1 MMKNISLFTLLYF
14 WLSSL
19 QAQINPAGEN
29 FVYSLSKDGN
39 NAAEIYLQTDKQISK
54 LDQITC
60 YKITGF
66 AKITAALGI
75 INFENKITSW
85 IDAKSFKTCKV
96 HAYFNDGKKKT
107 NYIVECNHNKR
118 VISAY
123 SLENPNDKKTFSFA
137 PNTEDAWSAF
147 FLIRRTDFS
156 KMRTNDLINFDMMT
170 EENKTQTISLKYL
183 GKKTMKFG
191 NTSQECYILAWAAPE
206 IVDVKT
212 KSIRI
217 AITADK
223 EQVPAK
229 IYVDTS
235 KGFFTAELKSF
246 KK

>member
-1 MMKNISLFTLLYF
+1 MKNFFASTLLLFSLFC
-14 WLSSL
+14 SK
-19 QAQINPAGEN
+19 AQINPAGES

-39 NAAEIYLQTDKQISK
+39 NAAEVYLQTDEKTTK
-54 LDQITC
+54 LEQTVC

-75 INFENKITSW
+75 INFDNKITSW
-85 IDAKSFKTCKV
+85 IDAKNFKTRKV
-96 HAYFNDGKKKT
+96 HAYFDDGKKKT
-107 NYIVECNHNKR
+107 NYIVECNHSKR
-118 VISAY
+118 LLSAY
-123 SLENPNDKKTFSFA
+123 SLENPKEKKTFTFA

-147 FLIRRTDFS
+147 FLIRQTDFS
-156 KMRTNDLINFDMMT
+156 KLKVNHLISFDMIT
-170 EENKTQTISLKYL
+170 EEGKSQTISLKYL
-183 GKKTMKFG
+183 GKKTMTFG
-191 NTSQECYILAWAAPE
+191 NKTQECYILAWAAPE

-223 EQVPAK
+223 EQIPAK
-229 IYVDTS
+229 MYVDTP

>member
-1 MMKNISLFTLLYF
+1 MKYFSALIFLFFWISGV
-14 WLSSL
+14 
-19 QAQINPAGEN
+19 QAQINPAGES

-39 NAAEIYLQTDKQISK
+39 NAAEVYLQTDKQTTK
-54 LDQITC
+54 LEQITC

-85 IDAKSFKTCKV
+85 IDAKNFKTCKV
-96 HAYFNDGKKKT
+96 HAYFDDGKKKM

-118 VISAY
+118 TISSY
-123 SLENPNDKKTFSFA
+123 LLEKPSEKKIFTFA

-147 FLIRRTDFS
+147 FLIRQTDFS
-156 KMRTNDLINFDMMT
+156 KLKTNDLISFNMIT
-170 EENKTQTISLKYL
+170 EQEKTQTISLKYL
-183 GKKTMKFG
+183 GKKVMNFG
-191 NTSQECYILAWAAPE
+191 NKSQECYILAWASPE
-206 IVDVKT
+206 IEGIKT

-223 EQVPAK
+223 EQIPAK

>member
-1 MMKNISLFTLLYF
+1 MKRIFLSFLLSF
-14 WLSSL
+14 WLLDL
-19 QAQINPAGEN
+19 QAQINPAGES

-39 NAAEIYLQTDKQISK
+39 NAAEVYLQTDKQTSK

-96 HAYFNDGKKKT
+96 HAYFDDGKKKT

-118 VISAY
+118 IVSAY
-123 SLENPNDKKTFSFA
+123 SLEKPNDKKTFSFA

-147 FLIRRTDFS
+147 FLIRQTDFS
-156 KMRTNDLINFDMMT
+156 KVKINDLISFNMIT
-170 EENKTQTISLKYL
+170 EEEKTQTISLKYL
-183 GKKTMKFG
+183 GKKTMNFG
-191 NTSQECYILAWAAPE
+191 SQSQECYILAWAAPE

-223 EQVPAK
+223 EQIPAK

>member
-1 MMKNISLFTLLYF
+1 MKKIFISTILLFLLF
-14 WLSSL
+14 CSK
-19 QAQINPAGEN
+19 AQINPAGES

-39 NAAEIYLQTDKQISK
+39 NAAEIYLQTDKQTTK
-54 LDQITC
+54 LEQITC

-75 INFENKITSW
+75 INFDNKITSW
-85 IDAKSFKTCKV
+85 IDSKSFKTCKV
-96 HAYFNDGKKKT
+96 HAYFDDGKKKT
-107 NYIVECNHNKR
+107 NYIVECNHSKR
-118 VISAY
+118 LLSAY
-123 SLENPNDKKTFSFA
+123 SLEKPKEKKTFTFA

-156 KMRTNDLINFDMMT
+156 KLKSNDLISFNMIT
-170 EENKTQTISLKYL
+170 EEEKSQTISLKYL
-183 GKKTMKFG
+183 GKKAMTFANK
-191 NTSQECYILAWAAPE
+191 TQECYILAWAAPE
-206 IVDVKT
+206 IEGIKT

-223 EQVPAK
+223 EQIPAK
-229 IYVDTS
+229 MYVDTS